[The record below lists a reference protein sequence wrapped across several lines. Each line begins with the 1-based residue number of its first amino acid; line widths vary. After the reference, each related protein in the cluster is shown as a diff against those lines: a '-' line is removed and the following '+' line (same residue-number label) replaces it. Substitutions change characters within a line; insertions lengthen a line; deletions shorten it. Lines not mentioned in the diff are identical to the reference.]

1 MLRIGAAMTLR
12 RLTGLVLGSAP
23 AQHRDAAVTPPAV
36 GWCVP
41 YRIDV
46 ARASDAVL
54 DCLVELGALD
64 VDRSPG
70 GGIAALMP
78 DGVAPEQLARA
89 LGVDDLCI
97 SPAVGRD
104 AESVWILTPRA
115 TRIGRLQIVPADE
128 IVPANASAEPG
139 ALRLTDSAAFGTGLH
154 PTTAM
159 CLEAIEEALQHST
172 PGALLDVGAGS
183 GVLALAALLMGVPR
197 ALGLDIDAE
206 ALRAAA
212 ENARLNGLDRRLQLT
227 QGGPDAIAGT
237 WPLVV
242 ANLLAAPLVELAPV
256 LVRRVGHHGRLV
268 LSGIPCSVE
277 KNVERTYRHL
287 GMRRVHAQSR
297 AGWSALVL
305 LASW

>member
-1 MLRIGAAMTLR
+1 M
-12 RLTGLVLGSAP
+12 
-23 AQHRDAAVTPPAV
+23 
-36 GWCVP
+36 P
-41 YRIDV
+41 YRVDI
-46 ARASDAVL
+46 ARARDAVL
-54 DCLVELGALD
+54 DRLVELGALD

-70 GGIAALMP
+70 GVAALMP
-78 DGVAPEQLARA
+78 DGVTPEQVARA
-89 LGVDDLCI
+89 LGVDDLSI

-115 TRIGRLQIVPADE
+115 TRIGRLRIVPAD
-128 IVPANASAEPG
+128 ASAEPD
-139 ALRLTDSAAFGTGLH
+139 ALRLIDSPAFGTGLH

-159 CLEAIEEALQHST
+159 CLEMIEETLQHSI
-172 PGALLDVGAGS
+172 PGAMLDVGTGS

-197 ALGLDIDAE
+197 TLGLDLDAE

-212 ENARLNGLDRRLQLT
+212 ENARLNALDRRLHLT
-227 QGGPDAIAGT
+227 RGGPDAVAGT

-268 LSGIPCSVE
+268 LSGIPSSVE
-277 KNVERTYRHL
+277 EDVDRAYRRL
-287 GMRRVHAQSR
+287 GMQHVLAESR

-305 LASW
+305 QASW